1 METDG
6 DKWQNKNYRLLVPDV
21 RGFGD
26 SAHPDD
32 PKSSH
37 TMGDLVQDMMC
48 ILDHE
53 KVTSATC
60 MGYVVISF
68 VIEAFGTWY
77 ITDTTGEHNHATR
90 PPVCDLISF
99 LVLLALQFLYATFL
113 TTRLLILCH
122 LSFSTCLM
130 QVTTH
135 LSRIWFQSFQDSHIK
150 CISMRG
156 RTMQRKNSVMIQGGA
171 WERLTVRFLALLQT
185 IFWRV
190 RPHTWMPG
198 KMSKK

>member
-1 METDG
+1 METD
-6 DKWQNKNYRLLVPDV
+6 DYMWKNENYRLLVPDI
-21 RGFGD
+21 RGFGN

-53 KVTSATC
+53 NVTSATC
-60 MGYVVISF
+60 MGCVFISF
-68 VIEAFGTWY
+68 MIEALGPWY
-77 ITDTTGEHNHATR
+77 ITDTTGECNHATR
-90 PPVCDLISF
+90 LPVCDLIYF
-99 LVLLALQFLYATFL
+99 LVLLALPFLYVTFL
-113 TTRLLILCH
+113 TMRLLILEH
-122 LSFSTCLM
+122 PSFSTCLM

-135 LSRIWFQSFQDSHIK
+135 LSRIWFQSFQVWHIK

-156 RTMQRKNSVMIQGGA
+156 LSMQRKNLVKIQGEA

-185 IFWRV
+185 IF
-190 RPHTWMPG
+190 
-198 KMSKK
+198 